1 MSKKLKAA
9 QSRQET
15 EDLDTML
22 HEPEYVN
29 N

>member
-1 MSKKLKAA
+1 MLKKLKLSI
-9 QSRQET
+9 SRQET
-15 EDLDTML
+15 EDLDMKL